1 MMRYVLIKAIALLV
15 FVAVVPSVYAAPY
28 SDLEAVVVGA
38 SRAIR
43 DQLVDEKAGHRTAVE
58 LLNRLRA
65 GAYDGLSAP
74 DELARK
80 LSDDMQAISGDKHIG
95 IVFDAESVARYRAR
109 ENAQQSPEAQAID
122 AANKKKRAEAA
133 RLDNYGL
140 RAVETMPGG
149 IGYLRTDFFD
159 GHVDDAKP
167 VIAAAM
173 NMLES
178 SKAIIL
184 DLRRNSGGN
193 SRILP
198 LFMGYFLGPKP
209 IHFATRI
216 ERWKNEETPLHT
228 MIDEKGARH
237 YDKPIYILTSGTTV
251 SLAEHLTYH
260 LRAFGRATIIGERT
274 YGAGDGWDPLVL
286 NDDFYLRM
294 PRMRFIN
301 ARTNRLFAE
310 GQGIT
315 PDIITDA
322 VIARRRA
329 YVEALAYVAETATSK
344 DEQAQVAWAQAVATA
359 RLQGVNPKDPAA
371 DSFAGDYGAYEFE
384 NRDGVLW
391 LSFRGTPFVRLERL
405 GPGLYLDDRSIPRQF
420 QFNDGQSLTV
430 ILFEGDREA
439 VTRR

>member
-1 MMRYVLIKAIALLV
+1 MRHHVIKVMCLLTFMVALPC
-15 FVAVVPSVYAAPY
+15 AHAAPY
-28 SDLEAVVVGA
+28 RDLEAVLVTA
-38 SRAIR
+38 SQAIR
-43 DQLVDEKAGHRTAVE
+43 DQFVDENAGQRTAAE
-58 LLNRLRA
+58 LMNRLHA
-65 GAYDGLSAP
+65 GVYNDLSAP
-74 DELARK
+74 DELARR
-80 LSDDMQAISGDKHIG
+80 LSDDMKAISGDKHIG
-95 IVFDAESVARYRAR
+95 VVFDTESVARYRAR
-109 ENAQQSPEAQAID
+109 ESAYKSPEAQAID
-122 AANKKKRAEAA
+122 AANNKKRAEAA

-140 RAVETMPGG
+140 RAVEIMPGG

-198 LFMGYFLGPKP
+198 LFMGYFLGPEP

-228 MIDEKGARH
+228 VVDEQGARH

-260 LRAFGRATIIGERT
+260 LRAFGRATVIGERT
-274 YGAGDGWDPLVL
+274 YGAGDGWDPVVL

-294 PRMRFIN
+294 PRMRFVN
-301 ARTNRLFAE
+301 ERTNGLFAE

-322 VIARRRA
+322 ADARRRA
-329 YVEALAYVAETATSK
+329 YVEALAYVAKTATTKS
-344 DEQAQVAWAQAVATA
+344 EQAQAAWAQAMAAA
-359 RLQGVNPKDPAA
+359 RLQRVSPKDKAA
-371 DSFAGDYGAYEFE
+371 DSFAGDYGAYAFE
-384 NRDGVLW
+384 SRAGVLW
-391 LSFRGTPFVRLERL
+391 LSFRDTPFVRLERL

-420 QFNDGQSLTV
+420 QFSSDGKSLTV
-430 ILFEGDREA
+430 MLAEGDRQT